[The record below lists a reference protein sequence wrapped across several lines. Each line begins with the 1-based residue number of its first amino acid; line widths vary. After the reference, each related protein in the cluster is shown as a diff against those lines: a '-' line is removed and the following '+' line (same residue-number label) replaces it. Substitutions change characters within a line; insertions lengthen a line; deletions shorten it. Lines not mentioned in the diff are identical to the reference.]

1 MKLNPI
7 LPITIC
13 FGTTQCTTDAYSHST
28 HYTLLSGSRVKQNAL
43 VRWLLSPQTHIC
55 SNWCGYRRDR
65 TILKLNHGREH
76 QRGGGAGRSGLSTSY
91 SSLQQ
96 GLTNSDRT
104 TVRAFSPAWTWSVN
118 RSSGRIGGG
127 RSVYL
132 REGSS
137 VEHLYPTHAGNWKFW
152 SGGGGGGGLS

>member
-104 TVRAFSPAWTWSVN
+104 TVRAFSSAWTWSVN

-152 SGGGGGGGLS
+152 SGGGGGLS